1 MKRNLIRLTL
11 IFSIVVMLTAFGGV
25 ASAQDDGADYPIDTI
40 TVSGMGSASG
50 SPDLAR
56 MELGVETIN
65 SDISAAFAETNATLQ
80 AVIDAVVEAGV
91 AREDIRTTGL
101 NIYYREDFNPAMSG
115 MAEPGQQMQ
124 PNRTYVVGNRVRITV
139 RDIDQIE
146 NVITAAINAGANNVF
161 GPEFGFSDRAAL
173 ESEARTDAMDNARA
187 RAEEL
192 AALAGVE
199 LGDIVMINEAA
210 GGFSPFDARNMS
222 VMEQGFGG
230 GGGAVIEPGTLSV
243 NVNVQVS
250 FAIIR

>member
-1 MKRNLIRLTL
+1 MKSKFTLFTMIVVLIAGLTL
-11 IFSIVVMLTAFGGV
+11 FSGVVA
-25 ASAQDDGADYPIDTI
+25 AQDDGGDRMETI
-40 TVSGMGSASG
+40 TVVGQGSASG
-50 SPDLAR
+50 SPDIANL
-56 MELGVETIN
+56 EVGVE
-65 SDISAAFAETNATLQ
+65 SFDADVAVAFSNTNATLQ
-80 AVIDAVVEAGV
+80 TVIDTVVEAGV

-115 MAEPGQQMQ
+115 MIEPGQQPQ

-161 GPEFGFSDRAAL
+161 GPDFGFSDRAAL
-173 ESEARTDAMDNARA
+173 ESEARTNAMENARA

-199 LGDIVMINEAA
+199 LGNIVMINEST
-210 GGFSPFDARNMS
+210 GGFSPFDTVNMS